1 MARGGVEVSA
11 DEKVAVKGGGSGS
24 SDNGCG
30 SRSDRSRGNP
40 SGIVTGGNRPDRLR
54 ESIDQ
59 AGWF

>member
-1 MARGGVEVSA
+1 MEVSA

-40 SGIVTGGNRPDRLR
+40 WEIVTGGNRADCLWG
-54 ESIDQ
+54 SVGQ
-59 AGWF
+59 TGWF